1 MSAAPEQ
8 KTSGLAVAA
17 LTVAILASL
26 ALVGGFAMAFHAA
39 TAHVPDTSTL
49 ASIGMMLFAGGVLD
63 LAALVLAIVALR
75 NRNTSHRVAIIAAVL
90 AAVGLVITLLV
101 LILGL
106 MKRH

>member
-8 KTSGLAVAA
+8 RTSGLAVAA
-17 LTVAILASL
+17 LTVAILATL

-39 TAHVPDTSTL
+39 TSHLPDTRML

-63 LAALVLAIVALR
+63 LAALVLAIVGLR
-75 NRNTSHRVAIIAAVL
+75 NKNANRRLAVIAAVL
-90 AAVGLVITLLV
+90 AAVGLVITLSV